1 MSCRAFSP
9 ERSRT
14 GPNGSR
20 DIFIHICIIDFS
32 IRYAQSQSACR
43 LSDSERNDNEVL
55 FSQPLSYL
63 HPSHDFVA
71 GPVRPRH
78 PNLPPD
84 QKVKRFKSAVDIIS
98 YRTDFG
104 GI

>member
-55 FSQPLSYL
+55 FSQPLTIVVYNQLEADCDSDEVFSL
-63 HPSHDFVA
+63 EGCATDKATVD
-71 GPVRPRH
+71 VRACKKF
-78 PNLPPD
+78 L
-84 QKVKRFKSAVDIIS
+84 
-98 YRTDFG
+98 